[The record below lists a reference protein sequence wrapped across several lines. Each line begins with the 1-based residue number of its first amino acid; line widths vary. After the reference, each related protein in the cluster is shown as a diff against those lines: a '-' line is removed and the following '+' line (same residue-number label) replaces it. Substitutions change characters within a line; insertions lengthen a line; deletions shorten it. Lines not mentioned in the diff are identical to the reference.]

1 MELVWATLLLLLAV
15 GLIVAEILSPPPY
28 GIIGFLAVAAAGASA
43 WVAFRHD
50 TASGWVFVALAV
62 IGLPAATG
70 LAIRHW
76 PRTALG
82 RRVLLDEPTSDD
94 VLPEEDPRH
103 VLPQLIGR
111 VGRAK
116 SLMLPGGT
124 VQIDGR
130 TYEAISE
137 GTSIDSDTMVRVVQ
151 VRHNRLVVRKV
162 EGPLTPA
169 ETDDPL
175 AQPAESLGIEP
186 LDEPLGS

>member
-1 MELVWATLLLLLAV
+1 MEVFWASLLMLLAV

-28 GIIGFLAVAAAGASA
+28 GIIGFLAVAAAGASV

-50 TASGWVFVALAV
+50 VLSGWIFVAVAI

-82 RRVLLDEPTSDD
+82 RRVLLDEPTGDD
-94 VLPEEDPRH
+94 VLPMEDPRR
-103 VLPQLIGR
+103 VLPQLVGR

-124 VQIDGR
+124 VLIDGR
-130 TYEAISE
+130 VYEAISE
-137 GTSIDSDTMVRVVQ
+137 GTSIDADAPVHVIQ
-151 VRHNRLVVRKV
+151 VRHNRLMVRKV
-162 EGPLTPA
+162 EGPLSPA

-186 LDEPLGS
+186 FDEPLGQ